1 MNRLTS
7 KYLVHLAFAAL
18 PFTLACDVGDDLAVA
33 DVDVSGSASGAS
45 SDPGAGAAACRAADE
60 GLGAARWGLLPLL
73 VLLLL
78 LRRVDAA
85 LAWGMGG
92 DSSGKYGC

>member
-1 MNRLTS
+1 L
-7 KYLVHLAFAAL
+7 
-18 PFTLACDVGDDLAVA
+18 
-33 DVDVSGSASGAS
+33 
-45 SDPGAGAAACRAADE
+45 E
-60 GLGAARWGLLPLL
+60 AARWGLLPLL